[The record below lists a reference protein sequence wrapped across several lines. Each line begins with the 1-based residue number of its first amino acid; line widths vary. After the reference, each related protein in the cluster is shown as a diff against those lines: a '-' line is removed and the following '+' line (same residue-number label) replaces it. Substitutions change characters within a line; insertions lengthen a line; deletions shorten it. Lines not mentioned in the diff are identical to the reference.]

1 MPGKPTPSADKLLGL
16 EALRFVA
23 AFAVLIW
30 HYQHF
35 AYIADTPVDLVNSR
49 LPFYAPLYPFY
60 EAGRYGVWIFWC
72 VSGFIFFWKYRDVIS
87 DRSMPGWTFLVFRFS
102 RLYPLHFVTLIIVAV
117 LQSAYFGQHGYF
129 FVYQDNDVRHF
140 VLQIFMAS
148 KWGLERG
155 DSFDGP
161 IWSISVEI
169 LVYILFFLMLRFVA
183 RSALVNVVVILVCL
197 NLSGQIFSCL
207 AFFYAGGLAAIARRT
222 IMSTAFGSVVE
233 NAAWFV
239 VAIVPVLIWTFQLQS
254 ELVDWMFLLS
264 YTPVLLFCLSRN
276 IVLPEPAQRL
286 LEAAGNMTYSS
297 YLVHFPIQLLIAL
310 VFAAAGRSIP
320 LYSASFFAM
329 YISATLL
336 TSYLAYRYF
345 EAPAQAFLRKRLAP
359 AAATT
364 IRAKADALMRP
375 AHPSNTQR

>member
-102 RLYPLHFVTLIIVAV
+102 RLYPLHFVTLIIVVV

-222 IMSTAFGSVVE
+222 IMSTAFGSMVE

-329 YISATLL
+329 YVSATLL

-375 AHPSNTQR
+375 ARAPH